1 MTFAGGFIR
10 MSSGDAFQ
18 KGKPPARGGGACT
31 GTEAGHVTCFLES
44 TAMPLCL
51 RVLGFVAI
59 VFYRNTPWNTSRN
72 CLCLPN
78 HQTLSDLSPSELVQK
93 LVQFQRLFLP
103 RRGVLICFVIAV
115 RLDLT
120 DLLVL
125 TWSCVHLMTLKEIT
139 WVVVVIWH
147 VFYWEYSPLDS
158 GYTVA

>member
-1 MTFAGGFIR
+1 MNYCRRFVGKHDLVMTFAGSFVRI
-10 MSSGDAFQ
+10 SSGDAFQ

-31 GTEAGHVTCFLES
+31 GTEADHVTRFLES
-44 TAMPLCL
+44 TTVLLCL
-51 RVLGFVAI
+51 RVLGSVVCA
-59 VFYRNTPWNTSRN
+59 FYRSTPWNTSKN

-115 RLDLT
+115 TLDLT

-125 TWSCVHLMTLKEIT
+125 TWSYVYLTTLK
-139 WVVVVIWH
+139 
-147 VFYWEYSPLDS
+147 
-158 GYTVA
+158 